1 MIFEYIYLVHNNVR
15 HIQKGLVFK
24 NFIMKRYS
32 MPFIYGKKNVN
43 VSYIALLEGLGLD
56 IFSFKQNIRSQR
68 FRIRTQKITS
78 NGGST
83 IDVQYKTTKAHAD
96 FANLRN
102 I

>member
-1 MIFEYIYLVHNNVR
+1 ME
-15 HIQKGLVFK
+15 
-24 NFIMKRYS
+24 
-32 MPFIYGKKNVN
+32 KNVN
-43 VSYIALLEGLGLD
+43 VSYIAILEGLGLD

-68 FRIRTQKITS
+68 FRIHVRTQKITS
-78 NGGST
+78 NGDST